1 MKVTGIL
8 SSIPGLPK
16 IPAQPIGYDDAKIIM
31 EKIGGRDPPES
42 WKGGIEGV
50 RYALGDAPDQEF
62 AGWRIRLKTN
72 NYFDTVK
79 DSNVIGYIRGE
90 VEPDRYVLLSNHR

>member
-1 MKVTGIL
+1 ML
-8 SSIPGLPK
+8 MS
-16 IPAQPIGYDDAKIIM
+16 YMDD
-31 EKIGGRDPPES
+31 GPT
-42 WKGGIEGV
+42 
-50 RYALGDAPDQEF
+50 EF

-79 DSNVIGYIRGE
+79 DSNVIGYITGE

>member
-1 MKVTGIL
+1 MLTSYMDG
-8 SSIPGLPK
+8 PT
-16 IPAQPIGYDDAKIIM
+16 
-31 EKIGGRDPPES
+31 
-42 WKGGIEGV
+42 
-50 RYALGDAPDQEF
+50 EF

-79 DSNVIGYIRGE
+79 DSNVIGYITGE